1 MSIYDITVT
10 KADGTEY
17 TLNKYEGA
25 PMLIVNTATN
35 CGLKGQFDGLE
46 SLYQKY
52 KDDGLVVLGFPSNQ
66 FKQVLDDAAEAE
78 ESCRLNYGV
87 TFPIHDIVQVNGSS
101 AHPLFQLLTDE
112 QKGIFGSQI
121 KWNFTKFLVD
131 REGNVVNRFS
141 PQTKPEGLED
151 DIQSVVSG

>member
-17 TLNKYEGA
+17 TLNEYEGT

-52 KDDGLVVLGFPSNQ
+52 KDDGLIVLGFPSNQ
-66 FKQVLDDAAEAE
+66 FKQELDDAAEAE

-87 TFPIHDIVQVNGSS
+87 TFPIHEIVQVNGNG
-101 AHPLFQLLTDE
+101 AHPLFQFLTDQ
-112 QKGIFGSQI
+112 QKGMFGSQV

-141 PQTKPEGLED
+141 PQTKPEDLDD
-151 DIQSVVSG
+151 DIQSVV

>member
-10 KADGTEY
+10 KADGKEY
-17 TLNKYEGA
+17 TLNEYEGT

-46 SLYQKY
+46 TLYQKY
-52 KDDGLVVLGFPSNQ
+52 KDEGLIVLGFPSNQ
-66 FKQVLDDAAEAE
+66 FKQELDDAAEAE

-87 TFPIHDIVQVNGSS
+87 TFPIHDIVQVNGDE
-101 AHPLFQLLTDE
+101 AHPLFQFLTDQ
-112 QKGIFGSQI
+112 QKGMFGSQV

-131 REGNVVNRFS
+131 KEGSVVNRFS
-141 PQTKPEGLED
+141 PQTKPESLEE
-151 DIQSVVSG
+151 DIQSVL